1 MSTSVVENCDLCWK
15 CQSLLNT
22 QYPEGLVTTE
32 INETRQEPDKK
43 QIRVIKTFDSVEVTA
58 SNGCIL
64 CFRLLHAL
72 SIPARAALRQLT
84 SVIDGTSP
92 SDIVYE
98 EVIFL
103 SKGHPPS
110 IGLRVDPDNLLLGWN
125 SGNEI
130 KSLIQLF
137 PEAGKS

>member
-1 MSTSVVENCDLCWK
+1 MENCELCWK

-22 QYPEGLVTTE
+22 QYPKGLVITE

-43 QIRVIKTFDSVEVTA
+43 QIRRIKTFDSVEVTA

-64 CFRLLHAL
+64 CLHLLHAL
-72 SIPARAALRQLT
+72 GISARTALLQLT
-84 SVIDGTSP
+84 SANNGASP

-98 EVIFL
+98 EEIFL
-103 SKGHPPS
+103 SEGNPPS
-110 IGLRVDPDNLLLGWN
+110 IALRVDPDNLLLGWN